1 MRDAC
6 SKRTSATL
14 RCLQE
19 LAARAFV
26 RLGTRAELV
35 EREQG
40 GACDR
45 RRRGRMDGD
54 GGRDGAET
62 GLDSAE
68 QAAVAGAEEPA
79 AEHDL
84 GRLAGQVEPFERDPG
99 HGDDLL

>member
-6 SKRTSATL
+6 SKRTSATGC
-14 RCLQE
+14 CLQE
-19 LAARAFV
+19 LTARAFV

-45 RRRGRMDGD
+45 RRRGRMDGE
-54 GGRDGAET
+54 GRRDGPEA
-62 GLDSAE
+62 GLDRAE
-68 QAAVAGAEEPA
+68 QATVAGAEEPA

-84 GRLAGQVEPFERDPG
+84 RRLAGQLEPLEGDPR
-99 HGDDLL
+99 H